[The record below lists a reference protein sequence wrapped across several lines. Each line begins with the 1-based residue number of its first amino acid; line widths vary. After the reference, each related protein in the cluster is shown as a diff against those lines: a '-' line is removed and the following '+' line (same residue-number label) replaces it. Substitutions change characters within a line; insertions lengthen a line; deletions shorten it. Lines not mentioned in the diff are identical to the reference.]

1 MEVTVCANKDDT
13 YDWKKLK
20 QFGITNYDKN
30 WYGNSTVKTGNE
42 IFYEVT
48 FDLSKLIKV
57 NSLIFNCWIFIFF
70 VQEKIEVRTSHANWW
85 FNPDNYT
92 NKANADEKL
101 LYNSTIPSPFKVLRN
116 FYGGR
121 CLAFSVPDFLWHEG
135 IRRIGIFLQKPS
147 FIRSLCI

>member
-1 MEVTVCANKDDT
+1 MRIQRFLLHSSSC
-13 YDWKKLK
+13 
-20 QFGITNYDKN
+20 
-30 WYGNSTVKTGNE
+30 
-42 IFYEVT
+42 
-48 FDLSKLIKV
+48 
-57 NSLIFNCWIFIFF
+57 F
-70 VQEKIEVRTSHANWW
+70 VQEKIEVRTSHENWW
-85 FNPDNYT
+85 FNPENYT

-147 FIRSLCI
+147 FIRSLCIKRVADPRRRPEGSMPPPPMGGRSN